1 MRVTVLVMAAWA
13 GMACAAVA
21 DEKIQRLDPG
31 AEAAVAALLGP
42 PAASTGPS
50 STGISS
56 TGPSSTGMTYRR
68 VNTVVKAPD
77 LSAALSNTP
86 AAPQF
91 DITEDMQ
98 HQAAILLDLV
108 NATRAENG
116 CCPLRLSDQLMQ
128 AAQRQSVSMSE
139 KNYVYHYTDDGI
151 KLKDRVHGTGYVYTL
166 LGENVAAGQ
175 KTAEIV
181 FHEWMTSPG
190 HRANI
195 LNCGY
200 EEMGVG
206 YVHDTQDQP
215 VGQARV
221 PYYFYWTQ
229 VFGRHMKVA
238 GR

>member
-1 MRVTVLVMAAWA
+1 MRAVVLSALAWVLYA
-13 GMACAAVA
+13 GAGAA
-21 DEKIQRLDPG
+21 DEKIQRLDAT
-31 AEAAVAALLGP
+31 AEAAVDALLT
-42 PAASTGPS
+42 SPS
-50 STGISS
+50 PQAGT
-56 TGPSSTGMTYRR
+56 TGMTYRR

-77 LSAALSNTP
+77 LSAALVP
-86 AAPQF
+86 DEPRF
-91 DITEDMQ
+91 DISEDMQ
-98 HQAAILLDLV
+98 HQAAILLERV
-108 NATRAENG
+108 NQVRAENG
-116 CCPLRLSDQLMQ
+116 CGPLRLSDQLMQ

-151 KLKDRVHGTGYVYTL
+151 KLKDRVHATGYVYTL

-175 KTAEIV
+175 KTADRV
-181 FHEWMTSPG
+181 FEEWMTSPG

-215 VGQARV
+215 VGQAQV

-238 GR
+238 GN